1 MGVQSLWTLL
11 EPCGRRVNIEALTNK
26 KLAVGWHPSPT
37 LLHMICSAKQVPKI
51 GEDFDVF
58 IFLLGRDFEQRK
70 ES

>member
-26 KLAVGWHPSPT
+26 KLAVGWHPFPT
-37 LLHMICSAKQVPKI
+37 LLHMICSANHVPDI
-51 GEDFDVF
+51 GEDYDVF
-58 IFLLGRDFEQRK
+58 IFSLGREFKKGK